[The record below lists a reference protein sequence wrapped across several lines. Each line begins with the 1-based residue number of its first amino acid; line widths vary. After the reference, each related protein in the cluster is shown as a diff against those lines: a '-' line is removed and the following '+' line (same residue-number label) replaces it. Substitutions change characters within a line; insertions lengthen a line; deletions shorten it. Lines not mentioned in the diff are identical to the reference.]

1 MMLGMNLLN
10 QYKEKY
16 SKENSDEDKP
26 SLRDYTLDLS
36 KALAPIYMDFIR
48 DIAHIAED

>member
-16 SKENSDEDKP
+16 SKENSDENKP
-26 SLRDYTLDLS
+26 TLKDYSLDLS

-48 DIAHIAED
+48 DISRIAED